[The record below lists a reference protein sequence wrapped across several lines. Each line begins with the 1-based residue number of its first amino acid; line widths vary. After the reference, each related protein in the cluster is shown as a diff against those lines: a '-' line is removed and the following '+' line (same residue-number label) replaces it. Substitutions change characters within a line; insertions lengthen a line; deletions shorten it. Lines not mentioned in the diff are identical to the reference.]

1 MNRIRFLAVLLLCSG
16 CSTIKGTKLWAP
28 EWFDMEPIA
37 TRVFVDKE
45 MPPAQRK
52 RALELVAES
61 EQRLVR
67 YYGNVASTPKLFFC
81 STETCFRSFGGSTN
95 RAKTFGDYGSLFSPR
110 GLSVPILS
118 HERSHSELYSRTG
131 GFLTMR
137 RVPSWFDEGLAV
149 AVSEEPTHAESVCEE
164 ARKDGVPL
172 PSLAELE
179 SKSQWL
185 EAVRKYRNPELNPKN
200 LAIVYATAGCEV
212 RSWLRRVGGPGFRS
226 FIEQMRSGTEF
237 SVAYENVQS
246 AYRST
251 GMQ

>member
-1 MNRIRFLAVLLLCSG
+1 MNRIFVLAALLSFSG

-37 TRVFVDKE
+37 SRVFVDKE

-172 PSLAELE
+172 PSLAELD